1 LRVILML
8 KSYQREMSKRS
19 YWLFASIGFLLL
31 GIWSYYAGR
40 DGVLLYEWY
49 FGVRSKTKSV
59 NLPGWFS
66 DACWCSSLL
75 AAFGYIWGGAKKIP
89 TQWLFSLWLVCSFL
103 EIMQVM
109 LPVDVATFDWLDLIC
124 YQVIFI
130 LFYFGRRK
138 I

>member
-1 LRVILML
+1 ML
-8 KSYQREMSKRS
+8 KSYQREMSKRI

-75 AAFGYIWGGAKKIP
+75 AAFGFIWGGAKKIP

>member
-1 LRVILML
+1 ML

-75 AAFGYIWGGAKKIP
+75 AAFGFIWGGAKKIP

-109 LPVDVATFDWLDLIC
+109 LPVNVATFEWLDLIC

-138 I
+138 F

>member
-1 LRVILML
+1 ML

-75 AAFGYIWGGAKKIP
+75 AAFGFIWGGAKKIP

-109 LPVDVATFDWLDLIC
+109 LPVNVATFDWLDLIC

-130 LFYFGRRK
+130 LFFFGRRK
-138 I
+138 F

>member
-1 LRVILML
+1 ML

-75 AAFGYIWGGAKKIP
+75 AAFGFIWGGAKKIP

>member
-1 LRVILML
+1 ML

-75 AAFGYIWGGAKKIP
+75 AAFGFIWGGAKKIP

-138 I
+138 L

>member
-1 LRVILML
+1 ML

-75 AAFGYIWGGAKKIP
+75 AAFGFIWGGAKKIP

-109 LPVDVATFDWLDLIC
+109 LPVNVATFDWLDLIC

-138 I
+138 F

>member
-1 LRVILML
+1 ML

-19 YWLFASIGFLLL
+19 FWLFASIGFLLL

-75 AAFGYIWGGAKKIP
+75 AAFGFIWGGAKKIP
-89 TQWLFSLWLVCSFL
+89 TQWLFSLWLVCTFL

-109 LPVDVATFDWLDLIC
+109 LPDNVATFDWLDLIC